1 MGGRGDV
8 EGVIT
13 LLPTFRCGRGGSS
26 MFVPIPT
33 PVIEIISNN

>member
-13 LLPTFRCGRGGSS
+13 LLRGGST

-33 PVIEIISNN
+33 PVIKIISNN